1 MKLVEKHQIKWS
13 WFQKSYSSG
22 VYYKFVVELIKVTSM
37 KSHLNQFKVTLSES
51 KENTNE
57 IGGTQTMKQSYMKEK
72 D

>member
-1 MKLVEKHQIKWS
+1 
-13 WFQKSYSSG
+13 
-22 VYYKFVVELIKVTSM
+22 M

-57 IGGTQTMKQSYMKEK
+57 IGGTQTMKQSYMKEI

>member
-1 MKLVEKHQIKWS
+1 M
-13 WFQKSYSSG
+13 
-22 VYYKFVVELIKVTSM
+22 YYKFVVELIKVTSM

-57 IGGTQTMKQSYMKEK
+57 IGGTQTMKQSYMKEI